1 MSRRAETAYRCGL
14 IEGII
19 LITAL
24 AGDNTEQPLT
34 YRDLR
39 LYSVD
44 YQRGE
49 GVKNVRAPSPA
60 LVRVNT
66 PSRSLSLSY
75 RRDKTLSQYGSLP
88 SVVL

>member
-24 AGDNTEQPLT
+24 AGRNTEPPLM
-34 YRDLR
+34 YCDLR

-44 YQRGE
+44 YHGRE
-49 GVKNVRAPSPA
+49 GVKELRYPVW
-60 LVRVNT
+60 V
-66 PSRSLSLSY
+66 
-75 RRDKTLSQYGSLP
+75 TLQPFSINC
-88 SVVL
+88 